1 MVNIIIIYLFMKSLI
16 TLKDKTAPDQAPA
29 KHLFSYNRKLF
40 KFENLQNQ
48 DQQIFVYTVY
58 TISNFK

>member
-1 MVNIIIIYLFMKSLI
+1 MKSLI